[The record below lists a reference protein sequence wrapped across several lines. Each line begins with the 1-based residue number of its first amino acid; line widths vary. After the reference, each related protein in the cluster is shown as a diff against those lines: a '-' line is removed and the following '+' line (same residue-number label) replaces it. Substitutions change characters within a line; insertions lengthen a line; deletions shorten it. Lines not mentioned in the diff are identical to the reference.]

1 MTSERIKQKQKQMY
15 STQQVLEL
23 MKQAF
28 EAGFKKAD
36 TVEAGLE
43 PKETEQEINWILT
56 KFKNIVMVEFDENDL
71 VNQDYENTTTKGD
84 NPDYTAIRD
93 RERVN
98 KKERYEVVYFCNAF
112 VKNYQ
117 VPKTKASFQKVEKII
132 RMTEASS
139 IVMRDKLNVFVAQNW
154 NKS

>member
-1 MTSERIKQKQKQMY
+1 MVNKF
-15 STQQVLEL
+15 L
-23 MKQAF
+23 
-28 EAGFKKAD
+28 
-36 TVEAGLE
+36 
-43 PKETEQEINWILT
+43 ILT

-154 NKS
+154 NKA